1 LYYWLCSFHTLE
13 RQHEKTTPIN
23 AFINLMDNYILPR
36 KQAITVFF
44 AFAFGY
50 FLSCL
55 LRAIT
60 ATLSPVLTLE
70 FELMAA
76 DLGLLA
82 GGYFLGFASMQI
94 PLGYLL
100 DKFGPKKIVSSFLLI
115 AFIGTVSF
123 ALAQSFSG
131 LLVSRILIG
140 VGAGAC
146 LMAPLTGYR
155 IWFAENQQQ
164 RVNSWMLMI
173 ASLGFLSSTL
183 PVQLLLP
190 TLGWRWIFGGIAALI
205 LISIILM
212 LTFIPKWN
220 HQQDESLENPL
231 KSGSLADVWKNKFF
245 ISVIPMGL
253 FNYGGLMAIQTLWAG
268 PWMIRVAGYTPLES
282 ATGLFWINITMLIS
296 FFLWGYFLPRITNLG
311 FSALK
316 ILTVGLPISF
326 LVMLF
331 IIILGS
337 KAGAFY
343 ITLFILS
350 SIFLSVVQPAVGL
363 SFQSHLAG
371 KALTSFNLLIFLG
384 AFIMQ
389 WFIGLVIDLVKSFGY
404 TEIIGFKTAFSV
416 FLLLSLTSYIF
427 FLIINKNHIF
437 FKIKNM

>member
-1 LYYWLCSFHTLE
+1 
-13 RQHEKTTPIN
+13 
-23 AFINLMDNYILPR
+23 MDNYILPKR
-36 KQAITVFF
+36 QAITVFF
-44 AFAFGY
+44 VFAFGY
-50 FLSCL
+50 FISCL

-115 AFIGTVSF
+115 AFIGTISF

-140 VGAGAC
+140 VGVSAC

-164 RVNSWMLMI
+164 RANSWMLMI

-190 TLGWRWIFGGIAALI
+190 ALGWRWIFGGIAALI

-212 LTFIPKWN
+212 LSFIPKWD
-220 HQQDESLENPL
+220 HQNDESLENQV
-231 KSGSLADVWKNKFF
+231 KQGSLVDVWKNKFF

-282 ATGLFWINITMLIS
+282 ATGLFWINITMLVS
-296 FFLWGYFLPRITNLG
+296 FFLWGYFLPKITNLG

-316 ILTVGLPISF
+316 ILKFGLPVSF
-326 LVMLF
+326 LVMLT

-350 SIFLSVVQPAVGL
+350 SIFLSVTQPAVGL

-384 AFIMQ
+384 TFIMQ
-389 WFIGLVIDLVKSFGY
+389 WIMGLVIDLVRGFGY
-404 TEIIGFKTAFSV
+404 TEIIGFKTAFSF
-416 FLLLSLTSYIF
+416 FLFLSLTSYLF
-427 FLIINKNHIF
+427 FLIVNKES
-437 FKIKNM
+437 

>member
-1 LYYWLCSFHTLE
+1 ME
-13 RQHEKTTPIN
+13 
-23 AFINLMDNYILPR
+23 NYILPKR
-36 KQAITVFF
+36 QAITVFF
-44 AFAFGY
+44 VFAFGY

-100 DKFGPKKIVSSFLLI
+100 DRLGPKKIVSSFLLI

-131 LLVSRILIG
+131 LLASRILIG
-140 VGAGAC
+140 IGSSAC

-155 IWFAENQQQ
+155 VWLRENQQQ
-164 RVNSWMLMI
+164 RANSWMLMI
-173 ASLGFLSSTL
+173 ASLGFLTSTL
-183 PVQLLLP
+183 PIQLLLP
-190 TLGWRWIFGGIAALI
+190 SFGWRWMFGGISVLL

-212 LTFIPKWN
+212 IAFIPKWD
-220 HQQDESLENPL
+220 HQKVESLEYPI
-231 KSGSLADVWKNKFF
+231 KSGSFVDVWKNKFF
-245 ISVIPMGL
+245 ISVMPMGF

-268 PWMIRVAGYTPLES
+268 PWMTRVAGYSPLES

-296 FFLWGYFLPRITNLG
+296 FFLWGYFLPKIISLG
-311 FSALK
+311 FSVLK
-316 ILTVGLPISF
+316 ILKLGLPISF
-326 LVMLF
+326 LVMLI

-337 KAGAFY
+337 KAGTFY
-343 ITLFILS
+343 ISLFILS
-350 SIFLSVVQPAVGL
+350 SIFLTVIQPAVGL

-384 AFIMQ
+384 TFIMQ
-389 WFIGLVIDLVKSFGY
+389 WLIGLVIDLVKSFGY
-404 TEIIGFKTAFSV
+404 NEIIGFKTAFSF
-416 FLLLSLTSYIF
+416 FLFLSLASYIF
-427 FLIINKNHIF
+427 FLVINK
-437 FKIKNM
+437 KS

>member
-1 LYYWLCSFHTLE
+1 ME
-13 RQHEKTTPIN
+13 
-23 AFINLMDNYILPR
+23 NYILPKR
-36 KQAITVFF
+36 QAITVFF
-44 AFAFGY
+44 VFAFGY

-115 AFIGTVSF
+115 AFIGTLSF

-131 LLVSRILIG
+131 LLISRILIG
-140 VGAGAC
+140 VGVSAC

-164 RVNSWMLMI
+164 RANSWMLMI

-190 TLGWRWIFGGIAALI
+190 SLGWRWLFGGIAGLI
-205 LISIILM
+205 LISIFLM
-212 LTFIPKWN
+212 LAFIPKWD
-220 HQQDESLENPL
+220 HQKVVSMENPVRQ
-231 KSGSLADVWKNKFF
+231 GSLSDVWKNKFF

-282 ATGLFWINITMLIS
+282 ATGLFWINITMLVS

-316 ILTVGLPISF
+316 ILKLGLPVSF
-326 LVMLF
+326 LVMLT

-350 SIFLSVVQPAVGL
+350 SIFLSVTQPAVGL

-384 AFIMQ
+384 TFIMQ
-389 WFIGLVIDLVKSFGY
+389 WVMGLVIDLVKNYGY
-404 TEIIGFKTAFSV
+404 TEIIGFKAAFSF
-416 FLLLSLTSYIF
+416 FLFLSLISYIF
-427 FLIINKNHIF
+427 FLIINK
-437 FKIKNM
+437 KS

>member
-1 LYYWLCSFHTLE
+1 ME
-13 RQHEKTTPIN
+13 
-23 AFINLMDNYILPR
+23 NYILPKR
-36 KQAITVFF
+36 QAITVFF
-44 AFAFGY
+44 VFAFGY

-115 AFIGTVSF
+115 ALIGTSSF

-131 LLVSRILIG
+131 LLISRILIG
-140 VGAGAC
+140 IGVSAC

-164 RVNSWMLMI
+164 RANSWMLMI

-190 TLGWRWIFGGIAALI
+190 SFGWRWIFGGIAILI
-205 LISIILM
+205 LVSIILM
-212 LTFIPKWN
+212 LAFIPKWD
-220 HQQDESLENPL
+220 HQKDESL
-231 KSGSLADVWKNKFF
+231 KDQIKQGSLADVWKNKFF

-296 FFLWGYFLPRITNLG
+296 FFLWGYFLPKITNLG

-316 ILTVGLPISF
+316 ILKLGLPISF
-326 LVMLF
+326 FVML
-331 IIILGS
+331 IIILIGP

-350 SIFLSVVQPAVGL
+350 SIFLSVTQPAVGL
-363 SFQSHLAG
+363 SFPSYLAG

-384 AFIMQ
+384 TFIMQ
-389 WFIGLVIDLVKSFGY
+389 WLMGLVIDLIKNFGY
-404 TEIIGFKTAFSV
+404 SEILGFKSAFSV
-416 FLLLSLTSYIF
+416 FLILSLISYIF
-427 FLIINKNHIF
+427 FLIINK
-437 FKIKNM
+437 KK

>member
-1 LYYWLCSFHTLE
+1 ME
-13 RQHEKTTPIN
+13 
-23 AFINLMDNYILPR
+23 NYILPKR
-36 KQAITVFF
+36 QAITVFF
-44 AFAFGY
+44 VFAFGY

-60 ATLSPVLTLE
+60 ATLSPVLTAE
-70 FELMAA
+70 FNLLAA

-82 GGYFLGFASMQI
+82 GGYFLGFACMQI

-115 AFIGTVSF
+115 ALIGTASF

-131 LLVSRILIG
+131 LLISRILIG
-140 VGAGAC
+140 VGVSAC

-155 IWFAENQQQ
+155 IWLAENHQQ
-164 RVNSWMLMI
+164 RANSWMLMI

-190 TLGWRWIFGGIAALI
+190 SFGWRWIFGGIAILI
-205 LISIILM
+205 LVSIFLM
-212 LTFIPKWN
+212 LVFIPKWD
-220 HQQDESLENPL
+220 HQNNKDLNSEN
-231 KSGSLADVWKNKFF
+231 SGSLIDVWKNKFF

-282 ATGLFWINITMLIS
+282 ATGLFWINITMLVS
-296 FFLWGYFLPRITNLG
+296 FFLWGYFLPKIIKHG
-311 FSALK
+311 FSALR
-316 ILTVGLPISF
+316 ILKLGLPISF
-326 LVMLF
+326 IVMLV
-331 IIILGS
+331 IISLGT

-350 SIFLSVVQPAVGL
+350 SIFLSVTQPAVGL
-363 SFQSHLAG
+363 SFPSYLAG

-384 AFIMQ
+384 TFIMQ
-389 WFIGLVIDLVKSFGY
+389 WLMGFVIDLIKNFGY
-404 TEIIGFKTAFSV
+404 SEILGFKSAFSV
-416 FLLLSLTSYIF
+416 FLILSLVSYIF
-427 FLIINKNHIF
+427 FLIINK
-437 FKIKNM
+437 KK

>member
-1 LYYWLCSFHTLE
+1 ME
-13 RQHEKTTPIN
+13 
-23 AFINLMDNYILPR
+23 NYILPKR
-36 KQAITVFF
+36 QAITVFF
-44 AFAFGY
+44 VFAFGY

-140 VGAGAC
+140 VGVSAC

-164 RVNSWMLMI
+164 RANSWMLMI

-190 TLGWRWIFGGIAALI
+190 ALGWRWIFGGIAALI

-212 LTFIPKWN
+212 LAFIPNWD
-220 HQQDESLENPL
+220 HQKDESLENPV
-231 KSGSLADVWKNKFF
+231 KQGSLTDVWKNKFF

-282 ATGLFWINITMLIS
+282 ATGLFWINITMLVS

-316 ILTVGLPISF
+316 ILKLGLPVSF
-326 LVMLF
+326 LVMLT

-350 SIFLSVVQPAVGL
+350 SIFLSVTQPAVGL

-384 AFIMQ
+384 TFIMQ
-389 WFIGLVIDLVKSFGY
+389 WVMGLVIDLVKDFGY
-404 TEIIGFKTAFSV
+404 TEILGFKAAFSF
-416 FLLLSLTSYIF
+416 FLFLSLISYIF
-427 FLIINKNHIF
+427 FLIINK
-437 FKIKNM
+437 KS

>member
-1 LYYWLCSFHTLE
+1 ME
-13 RQHEKTTPIN
+13 
-23 AFINLMDNYILPR
+23 NYILPKR
-36 KQAITVFF
+36 QAITVFF
-44 AFAFGY
+44 VFAFGY

-123 ALAQSFSG
+123 ALAENFSG
-131 LLVSRILIG
+131 LLISRILIG
-140 VGAGAC
+140 VGVSAC

-164 RVNSWMLMI
+164 RANSWMLMI

-190 TLGWRWIFGGIAALI
+190 ALGWRWLFGGIAALI
-205 LISIILM
+205 LISLFLM
-212 LTFIPKWN
+212 LAFIPKWD
-220 HQQDESLENPL
+220 HQNDESLENPVRQ
-231 KSGSLADVWKNKFF
+231 GSLSDVWKNKFF

-316 ILTVGLPISF
+316 ILKLGLPVSF
-326 LVMLF
+326 LIMLT

-350 SIFLSVVQPAVGL
+350 SIFLSVTQPAVGL

-384 AFIMQ
+384 TFIMQ
-389 WFIGLVIDLVKSFGY
+389 WVMGLVIDLVKIFGY
-404 TEIIGFKTAFSV
+404 TEIIGFKAAFSF
-416 FLLLSLTSYIF
+416 FLFLSLISYIF
-427 FLIINKNHIF
+427 FLIINK
-437 FKIKNM
+437 KS

>member
-1 LYYWLCSFHTLE
+1 
-13 RQHEKTTPIN
+13 
-23 AFINLMDNYILPR
+23 MDNYVLPR
-36 KQAITVFF
+36 KQVITVFF
-44 AFAFGY
+44 VFAFGY

-60 ATLSPVLTLE
+60 ATLSPVFTLE
-70 FELMAA
+70 FDLMAA

-100 DKFGPKKIVSSFLLI
+100 DRLGPKKIVSSFLLI

-131 LLVSRILIG
+131 LLASRILIG
-140 VGAGAC
+140 IGSSAC

-155 IWFAENQQQ
+155 VWLRENQQQ
-164 RVNSWMLMI
+164 RANSWMLMI
-173 ASLGFLSSTL
+173 ASLGFLTSTL
-183 PVQLLLP
+183 PIQLLLP
-190 TLGWRWIFGGIAALI
+190 SFGWRWMFGGISVLL

-212 LTFIPKWN
+212 IAFIPKWD
-220 HQQDESLENPL
+220 HQKVESLEYPI
-231 KSGSLADVWKNKFF
+231 KSGSFVDVWKNKFF
-245 ISVIPMGL
+245 ISVMPMGF

-268 PWMIRVAGYTPLES
+268 PWMTRVVGYSPLES

-296 FFLWGYFLPRITNLG
+296 FFLWGYFLPKIISLG
-311 FSALK
+311 FSVLK
-316 ILTVGLPISF
+316 ILKLGLPISF
-326 LVMLF
+326 LVMLI

-337 KAGAFY
+337 KAGTFY
-343 ITLFILS
+343 ISLFILS
-350 SIFLSVVQPAVGL
+350 SIFLTVIQPAVGL

-384 AFIMQ
+384 TFVMQ

-404 TEIIGFKTAFSV
+404 NEIIGFKTSFSF
-416 FLLLSLTSYIF
+416 FLFLSLASYIF
-427 FLIINKNHIF
+427 FLIINK
-437 FKIKNM
+437 KS

>member
-1 LYYWLCSFHTLE
+1 ME
-13 RQHEKTTPIN
+13 
-23 AFINLMDNYILPR
+23 NYILPR
-36 KQAITVFF
+36 REAITVFF
-44 AFAFGY
+44 VFAFGY

-123 ALAQSFSG
+123 ALAQNFSG

-140 VGAGAC
+140 VGVSAC

-155 IWFAENQQQ
+155 IWFAEDQQQ
-164 RVNSWMLMI
+164 RTNSWMLMI

-183 PVQLLLP
+183 PIQLLLP
-190 TLGWRWIFGGIAALI
+190 SLGWRWIFGGIAALI
-205 LISIILM
+205 LISIFLM
-212 LTFIPKWN
+212 LVFIPKWN
-220 HQQDESLENPL
+220 HQKNESLENSER
-231 KSGSLADVWKNKFF
+231 KGSLADVWKNKFF

-316 ILTVGLPISF
+316 ILKLGLPVSF
-326 LVMLF
+326 LIMLI

-350 SIFLSVVQPAVGL
+350 SIFLSVTQPAVGL
-363 SFQSHLAG
+363 SFASHLAG

-384 AFIMQ
+384 TFIMQ
-389 WFIGLVIDLVKSFGY
+389 WVMGLVIDLVKIFGY
-404 TEIIGFKTAFSV
+404 TEIIGFKAAFSF
-416 FLLLSLTSYIF
+416 FLFLSLISYIF
-427 FLIINKNHIF
+427 FLIINK
-437 FKIKNM
+437 KS

>member
-1 LYYWLCSFHTLE
+1 
-13 RQHEKTTPIN
+13 
-23 AFINLMDNYILPR
+23 MDNYILPKR
-36 KQAITVFF
+36 QAITVFF
-44 AFAFGY
+44 VFAFGY

-60 ATLSPVLTLE
+60 ATLSPLLTSE
-70 FELMAA
+70 FDLLAA

-82 GGYFLGFASMQI
+82 GGYFLGFACMQI

-115 AFIGTVSF
+115 ALIGTASF

-131 LLVSRILIG
+131 LLISRILIG
-140 VGAGAC
+140 VGVSAC

-164 RVNSWMLMI
+164 RANSWMLMI

-190 TLGWRWIFGGIAALI
+190 SFGWRWIFGGIAILI
-205 LISIILM
+205 LVSIFLM
-212 LTFIPKWN
+212 LVFIPKWD
-220 HQQDESLENPL
+220 HQNNKDANSEN
-231 KSGSLADVWKNKFF
+231 SGSLIDVWKNKFF

-268 PWMIRVAGYTPLES
+268 PWMTRVAGYTPLES
-282 ATGLFWINITMLIS
+282 ATGLFWINITMLVS
-296 FFLWGYFLPRITNLG
+296 FFLWGYFLPKIIKHG
-311 FSALK
+311 FSALR
-316 ILTVGLPISF
+316 ILKLGLPISF
-326 LVMLF
+326 IVMLV
-331 IIILGS
+331 IISLGT

-350 SIFLSVVQPAVGL
+350 SIFLSVTQPAVGL
-363 SFQSHLAG
+363 SFPSYLAG

-384 AFIMQ
+384 TFIMQ
-389 WFIGLVIDLVKSFGY
+389 WIIGLVIDFVKNSGY
-404 TEIIGFKTAFSV
+404 SEIIGFKTAFSV
-416 FLLLSLTSYIF
+416 FLLLSFISYIF
-427 FLIINKNHIF
+427 FLIINK
-437 FKIKNM
+437 KT

>member
-1 LYYWLCSFHTLE
+1 ME
-13 RQHEKTTPIN
+13 
-23 AFINLMDNYILPR
+23 NYILPKR
-36 KQAITVFF
+36 QAITVFF
-44 AFAFGY
+44 VFAFGY

-123 ALAQSFSG
+123 ALAQNFSG

-140 VGAGAC
+140 VGVSAC

-164 RVNSWMLMI
+164 RANSWMLMI

-183 PVQLLLP
+183 PIQLLLP
-190 TLGWRWIFGGIAALI
+190 AFGWRWIFGGIAALI
-205 LISIILM
+205 LISIFLM
-212 LTFIPKWN
+212 LAFIPKWD
-220 HQQDESLENPL
+220 HQKNESLDNQTS
-231 KSGSLADVWKNKFF
+231 KGSLADVWKNKFF

-268 PWMIRVAGYTPLES
+268 PWMVRVAGYTPIES

-316 ILTVGLPISF
+316 ILKLGLPVSF
-326 LVMLF
+326 LIMLM

-350 SIFLSVVQPAVGL
+350 SILLSVTQPAVGL
-363 SFQSHLAG
+363 SFASHLAG

-384 AFIMQ
+384 TFIMQ
-389 WFIGLVIDLVKSFGY
+389 WVMGLVIDLVKTFGY
-404 TEIIGFKTAFSV
+404 TEIIGFKAAFSF
-416 FLLLSLTSYIF
+416 FLFLSLISYIF
-427 FLIINKNHIF
+427 FLIINK
-437 FKIKNM
+437 KS

>member
-1 LYYWLCSFHTLE
+1 ME
-13 RQHEKTTPIN
+13 
-23 AFINLMDNYILPR
+23 NYILPKR
-36 KQAITVFF
+36 QAITVFF
-44 AFAFGY
+44 VFAFGY

-115 AFIGTVSF
+115 AFIGTLSF

-131 LLVSRILIG
+131 LLISRILIG
-140 VGAGAC
+140 VGVSAC

-164 RVNSWMLMI
+164 RANSWMLMI

-190 TLGWRWIFGGIAALI
+190 SLGWRWLFGGIAGLI
-205 LISIILM
+205 LISIFLM
-212 LTFIPKWN
+212 LAFIPKWD
-220 HQQDESLENPL
+220 HQKDESLENQVRQ
-231 KSGSLADVWKNKFF
+231 GSLSDVWKNKFF

-282 ATGLFWINITMLIS
+282 ATGLFWINITMLVS

-316 ILTVGLPISF
+316 ILKLGLPVSF
-326 LVMLF
+326 LVMLT

-350 SIFLSVVQPAVGL
+350 SIFLSVTQPAVGL

-384 AFIMQ
+384 TFIMQ
-389 WFIGLVIDLVKSFGY
+389 WVMGLVIDLVKNYGY
-404 TEIIGFKTAFSV
+404 TEIIGFKAAFSF
-416 FLLLSLTSYIF
+416 FLFLSLISYIF
-427 FLIINKNHIF
+427 FLIINK
-437 FKIKNM
+437 KS

>member
-1 LYYWLCSFHTLE
+1 ME
-13 RQHEKTTPIN
+13 
-23 AFINLMDNYILPR
+23 NYILPKR
-36 KQAITVFF
+36 QAITVFF
-44 AFAFGY
+44 VFAFGY

-115 AFIGTVSF
+115 AFIGTLSF

-131 LLVSRILIG
+131 LLISRILIG
-140 VGAGAC
+140 VGVSAC

-164 RVNSWMLMI
+164 RANSWMLMI

-190 TLGWRWIFGGIAALI
+190 SLGWRWLFGGIAGLI
-205 LISIILM
+205 LISIFLM
-212 LTFIPKWN
+212 LAFIPKWD
-220 HQQDESLENPL
+220 HQKEESLENPVRQ
-231 KSGSLADVWKNKFF
+231 GSLSDVWKNKFF

-282 ATGLFWINITMLIS
+282 ATGLFWINITMLVS

-316 ILTVGLPISF
+316 ILKLGLPVSF
-326 LVMLF
+326 LVMLT

-350 SIFLSVVQPAVGL
+350 SIFLSVTQPAVGL

-384 AFIMQ
+384 TFIMQ
-389 WFIGLVIDLVKSFGY
+389 WVMGLVIDLVKTFGY
-404 TEIIGFKTAFSV
+404 TEIIGFKAAFSF
-416 FLLLSLTSYIF
+416 FLFLSLISYIF
-427 FLIINKNHIF
+427 FLIINK
-437 FKIKNM
+437 KS

>member
-1 LYYWLCSFHTLE
+1 MYYWLCSFHTLE

-212 LTFIPKWN
+212 LAFIPKWN

-282 ATGLFWINITMLIS
+282 ATGLFWINITMLVS

-350 SIFLSVVQPAVGL
+350 SIFLSVIQPAVGL

-416 FLLLSLTSYIF
+416 FLFLSLTSYIF
-427 FLIINKNHIF
+427 FLIINKKIIIF
-437 FKIKNM
+437 LK